1 MSNYIPCSQQN
12 CSCNLNTIKSDLKPY
27 KSGISKSL
35 IDKIQDRGTK
45 YQIVN
50 NKLFRQKECM
60 FPARC
65 SGIEYF
71 IKQYLNI
78 LPNMEMIIN
87 CRDWPQINRNWGDM
101 GPVFSFSKTTEYVD
115 IMYPTWAFWEGG
127 PAISLYP
134 TGIGRWDLHRK
145 TINKTSVVEYPWE
158 KKQNI
163 GFFRGSRT
171 SYERDPLILLS
182 RAKPD
187 LVDAQYTKNQA
198 WKSPEDTLNAIPA
211 TEVSFEKHC
220 QYKYLF
226 NFRGVAASFRLKHL
240 FLCRSLVFHVGN
252 EWKEFF
258 YDSMKPWIHY
268 VPLNSNPTMNEI
280 EKLLEFF
287 KNNDDVAKEIADRGF
302 EYIWN
307 HLRISDVKCYWK
319 HLLFRYAKL
328 LKYDIILDPS
338 LIEIR

>member
-1 MSNYIPCSQQN
+1 M
-12 CSCNLNTIKSDLKPY
+12 
-27 KSGISKSL
+27 
-35 IDKIQDRGTK
+35 IDKIQDRGSK
-45 YQIVN
+45 YQVIN
-50 NKLFRQKECM
+50 NKLYRQRDCM

-71 IKQYLNI
+71 IKQFLNI

-87 CRDWPQINRNWGDM
+87 CRDWPQINRHWGSDM
-101 GPVFSFSKTTEYVD
+101 GPVFSFSKTSEYLD

-145 TINKTSVVEYPWE
+145 SINKTSAIEYPWVN
-158 KKQNI
+158 KKSI

-171 SYERDPLILLS
+171 SHERDPLILLS
-182 RAKPD
+182 RAKPE

-198 WKSPEDTLNAIPA
+198 WKSPEDTLNATPA
-211 TEVSFEKHC
+211 KEISFENHC

-226 NFRGVAASFRLKHL
+226 NFRGVAASFRFKHL
-240 FLCRSLVFHVGN
+240 FLCRSLVFHVGD

-258 YDSMKPWIHY
+258 YGSMKPWVHY
-268 VPLNSNPTMNEI
+268 IPLNANPTLEEI
-280 EKLLEFF
+280 EKLLTFF
-287 KNNDDVAKEIADRGF
+287 MDNDDIAKEIADRGF

-307 HLRISDVKCYWK
+307 HLRIADVKCYWK

-328 LKYDIILDPS
+328 LKYDVVLDPN
-338 LIEIR
+338 LIEIK